1 MKQWLGILIL
11 LAISSWSFMSKRGS
25 LLLKNE
31 DTNRL
36 VKNFFSLSVLKV
48 VNLILPFVTLP
59 YLVKTLGLE
68 KYGAIVL
75 GLSLIAYFQSLTDY
89 GFNLSAT
96 REIARHRE
104 SPRQLSFIYS
114 KTQTS
119 KLYLLL
125 FSLII
130 ILPLVLIVPQF
141 REDLLVYLL
150 TCLMLIG
157 QSLFP
162 EWFFRGI
169 EQMGYITV
177 LDVLIKGGF
186 TIGVFSLIRSP
197 DDYWL
202 YPALFGLSYLLV
214 AVLSHILV
222 IHKFKL
228 NFYFVKPSKVIKNL
242 KLGFPLFINQFMPNF
257 YNNTTT
263 FLIGMLLGKQ
273 AAGLFGAIRQITNL
287 LNVLNSVVS
296 IVVFPYLVRR
306 QNKFRVFSRLYLIGF
321 IIISSLLFLIHKPL
335 FKWIGINNIDST
347 IIFFILVAGINFIVV
362 YSIYST
368 NYLIA
373 RGYDKIVMKITFVS
387 SIAGLLTS
395 YPLISNFGILGGAMN
410 IAFAQ
415 FLMGGLAFFSFK
427 VTSQQ
432 NN

>member
-1 MKQWLGILIL
+1 
-11 LAISSWSFMSKRGS
+11 MSKRICS
-25 LLLKNE
+25 LLKNE
-31 DTNRL
+31 DINRL

-59 YLVKTLGLE
+59 YLIKTLGLE

-75 GLSLIAYFQSLTDY
+75 GLSLIAYFQAITDY

-96 REIARHRE
+96 REVAKHRE
-104 SPRQLSFIYS
+104 SRKQLSFIYS

-125 FSLII
+125 LSLII
-130 ILPLVLIVPQF
+130 IVPLILIVPQF
-141 REDLLVYLL
+141 REDSLVYLL
-150 TCLMLIG
+150 ICLMLIG

-177 LDVLIKGGF
+177 LDVLIKVGF
-186 TIGVFSLIRSP
+186 TIGVFALIKSP

-202 YPALFGLSYLLV
+202 YPAIFGSSYLFV
-214 AVLSHILV
+214 ALLSHVLV
-222 IHKFKL
+222 MHQFKL
-228 NFYFVKPSKVIKNL
+228 NFYIVRPSRAIKNL

-263 FLIGMLLGKQ
+263 FLIGMALGKQ
-273 AAGLFGAIRQITNL
+273 AAGIFGAIRQITNL
-287 LNVLNSVVS
+287 LSVLNSVAS

-306 QNKFRVFSRLYLIGF
+306 QDKFEVFSKFYLIGF
-321 IIISSLLFLIHKPL
+321 MIISSCLVLTHKPI
-335 FKWIGINNIDST
+335 FKWVGINNTESS
-347 IIFFILVAGINFIVV
+347 IIFYILVAGINFVV
-362 YSIYST
+362 AYSIYST

-373 RGYDKIVMKITFVS
+373 RGYDKTVMKITFAVS
-387 SIAGLLTS
+387 LIGLFTS
-395 YPLISNFGILGGAMN
+395 YPLISTFGIIGGALN

-415 FLMGGLAFFSFK
+415 SLMGGSAFLAYRFFNKQYQLQEEVSSIYK
-427 VTSQQ
+427 ASKS
-432 NN
+432 

>member
-1 MKQWLGILIL
+1 
-11 LAISSWSFMSKRGS
+11 MSKRIGS
-25 LLLKNE
+25 LLNNE
-31 DTNRL
+31 DINRL
-36 VKNFFSLSVLKV
+36 VRNFFSLSVLKV

-59 YLVKTLGLE
+59 YLIKTLGLE

-75 GLSLIAYFQSLTDY
+75 GLSLIAYFQAITDY

-96 REIARHRE
+96 REVAKHRE
-104 SPRQLSFIYS
+104 SRRQLSFIYS

-119 KLYLLL
+119 KLYLLFL
-125 FSLII
+125 SLII
-130 ILPLVLIVPQF
+130 IVPLILIVPQF
-141 REDLLVYLL
+141 REDSLVYLL
-150 TCLMLIG
+150 ICLMLIG

-162 EWFFRGI
+162 EWFFRGV
-169 EQMGYITV
+169 EQMGYITI

-186 TIGVFSLIRSP
+186 TIGVFALIKSP

-202 YPALFGLSYLLV
+202 YPALFGSSYLFV
-214 AVLSHILV
+214 ALLSHVLV
-222 IHKFKL
+222 MRKFKL
-228 NFYFVKPSKVIKNL
+228 KFYIVRPLKVIKNL

-263 FLIGMLLGKQ
+263 FLIGMVLGKQ

-306 QNKFRVFSRLYLIGF
+306 QEKFVVFSKLYLAGF
-321 IIISSLLFLIHKPL
+321 IIISSFLALIHKPI
-335 FKWIGINNIDST
+335 FNWIGIKNTDST
-347 IIFFILVAGINFIVV
+347 ITFLILVVGVNFIVA

-373 RGYDKIVMKITFVS
+373 RGYDKIVMKITFVT
-387 SIAGLLTS
+387 SIIGLLTS
-395 YPLISNFGILGGAMN
+395 YPLISTFGVIGGAIN

-415 FLMGGLAFFSFK
+415 SLMGGSAFLAYKFIHHK
-427 VTSQQ
+427 INLKTS
-432 NN
+432 

>member
-1 MKQWLGILIL
+1 
-11 LAISSWSFMSKRGS
+11 MSKRAS
-25 LLLKNE
+25 SLLKNE
-31 DTNRL
+31 DINRL

-59 YLVKTLGLE
+59 YLIKTLGLQ

-75 GLSLIAYFQSLTDY
+75 ALSLITYFQSLTDY

-96 REIARHRE
+96 REIAKHRQ
-104 SPRQLSFIYS
+104 SRRQLSFIYS

-125 FSLII
+125 LSLII

-150 TCLMLIG
+150 ICLMLIG

-186 TIGVFSLIRSP
+186 TIGVFALIKSP

-222 IHKFKL
+222 IYKFKL
-228 NFYFVKPSKVIKNL
+228 NFYYINRSKVTKNL
-242 KLGFPLFINQFMPNF
+242 KFSFPLFINQFMPNF

-287 LNVLNSVVS
+287 LNVFNSVVS
-296 IVVFPYLVRR
+296 IVFFPYLVRR
-306 QNKFRVFSRLYLIGF
+306 QDKFVVFSRLYLIGF

-335 FKWIGINNIDST
+335 FNWIGINNSDST
-347 IIFFILVAGINFIVV
+347 ITFFILVAGINFIVV

-373 RGYDKIVMKITFVS
+373 RGHDKIVMKITLVA
-387 SIAGLLTS
+387 SIVGLLTS
-395 YPLISNFGILGGAMN
+395 YPLISNFGIIGGAMN

-415 FLMGGLAFFSFK
+415 FLMGSSAFLTYKFIHHENNLKFS
-427 VTSQQ
+427 
-432 NN
+432 

>member
-1 MKQWLGILIL
+1 M
-11 LAISSWSFMSKRGS
+11 FKRIGS
-25 LLLKNE
+25 LLKNE
-31 DTNRL
+31 DINRL
-36 VKNFFSLSVLKV
+36 IKNLFSLSVLKV

-59 YLVKTLGLE
+59 YLIKTLGLE

-96 REIARHRE
+96 REIAKHRD
-104 SPRQLSFIYS
+104 SRRQLSFIYS

-130 ILPLVLIVPQF
+130 ILPLVLTVPQF
-141 REDLLVYLL
+141 REDSLVYLL
-150 TCLMLIG
+150 MCLILIG
-157 QSLFP
+157 QTLFP
-162 EWFFRGI
+162 VWFFRGI

-186 TIGVFSLIRSP
+186 TIGVFALIKSP

-202 YPALFGLSYLLV
+202 YPALFGSSYLFV
-214 AVLSHILV
+214 ALLSHVLV
-222 IHKFKL
+222 MHKFKL
-228 NFYFVKPSKVIKNL
+228 NFYILRPSKVIKNL

-263 FLIGMLLGKQ
+263 FLIGMVLGKQ
-273 AAGLFGAIRQITNL
+273 QAGLFGAIRQVTNL

-296 IVVFPYLVRR
+296 IVLFPYLVRR
-306 QNKFRVFSRLYLIGF
+306 QDKFRVFSRLYLAGF
-321 IIISSLLFLIHKPL
+321 IIISSSLALIHKPI
-335 FKWIGINNIDST
+335 FHWIGVNNTDST
-347 IIFFILVAGINFIVV
+347 ITFLILVAGVNSIVA

-373 RGYDKIVMKITFVS
+373 RGYDKVVMKITFIA
-387 SIAGLLTS
+387 SIIGLLTS
-395 YPLISNFGILGGAMN
+395 YPLISTFGVIGGAVN

-415 FLMGGLAFFSFK
+415 SLMGIGAFLSFK
-427 VTSQQ
+427 VINNQ

>member
-1 MKQWLGILIL
+1 
-11 LAISSWSFMSKRGS
+11 MSKRIGF
-25 LLLKNE
+25 LLKNE
-31 DTNRL
+31 DINRL

-59 YLVKTLGLE
+59 YLIKTLGLE

-75 GLSLIAYFQSLTDY
+75 GLSLIAYFQAITDY

-96 REIARHRE
+96 REIAKHRG
-104 SPRQLSFIYS
+104 SRRQLSFIYS

-125 FSLII
+125 LSLIVI
-130 ILPLVLIVPQF
+130 IPLVFAVPQF
-141 REDLLVYLL
+141 REDSLVYLL
-150 TCLMLIG
+150 ICLMLIG

-169 EQMGYITV
+169 EQMGYITI

-186 TIGVFSLIRSP
+186 TIGVFALIKSP

-202 YPALFGLSYLLV
+202 YPALFGSSYLFV
-214 AVLSHILV
+214 ALLSHVLV
-222 IHKFKL
+222 IRKFKL
-228 NFYFVKPSKVIKNL
+228 KFYIVRPSKVIKNL

-263 FLIGMLLGKQ
+263 FLIGMVLGKQ

-287 LNVLNSVVS
+287 LSVLNSVAS

-306 QNKFRVFSRLYLIGF
+306 QDKFGVFSRFYLIGF
-321 IIISSLLFLIHKPL
+321 MIISSFLVLVHKPI
-335 FKWIGINNIDST
+335 FKWVGISNSDSS
-347 IIFFILVAGINFIVV
+347 IIFYILVAGINFIVA
-362 YSIYST
+362 YSVYST

-373 RGYDKIVMKITFVS
+373 RGYDKTVMKITFAVS
-387 SIAGLLTS
+387 IIGLITS
-395 YPLISNFGILGGAMN
+395 YPLISTFGVIGGAIN
-410 IAFAQ
+410 ICFSQ
-415 FLMGGLAFFSFK
+415 LLMGGTAYFVYRK
-427 VTSQQ
+427 VSNTRIYALE
-432 NN
+432 N

>member
-1 MKQWLGILIL
+1 MFKKID
-11 LAISSWSFMSKRGS
+11 S
-25 LLLKNE
+25 LLKNE
-31 DTNRL
+31 DINRL
-36 VKNFFSLSVLKV
+36 AKNFFSLSVLKI

-59 YLVKTLGLE
+59 YLIKTLGLE

-96 REIARHRE
+96 REIAKHRD
-104 SPRQLSFIYS
+104 SRRQLSFIYS

-125 FSLII
+125 LSFVII
-130 ILPLVLIVPQF
+130 IPLVLIVPQF
-141 REDLLVYLL
+141 REDSTVYLL
-150 TCLMLIG
+150 LCLMLVG

-169 EQMGYITV
+169 EQMGYITI
-177 LDVLIKGGF
+177 LDVLIKAGF
-186 TIGVFSLIRSP
+186 TIGVFSLIKSP

-202 YPALFGLSYLLV
+202 YPALFGLSYLFV

-228 NFYFVKPSKVIKNL
+228 NFYFIKPSKVIKNL

-263 FLIGMLLGKQ
+263 FLIGLLLGKQ

-296 IVVFPYLVRR
+296 TVIFPYLVRR
-306 QNKFRVFSRLYLIGF
+306 QEKFEVFSKLYLIGF
-321 IIISSLLFLIHKPL
+321 IIISSFLALIHKPI
-335 FKWIGINNIDST
+335 FQWIGINNTDST
-347 IIFFILVAGINFIVV
+347 ITFFILVAGINFIVA

-373 RGYDKIVMKITFVS
+373 RGYDKVVMKITFTA
-387 SIAGLLTS
+387 SITGLLTS
-395 YPLISNFGILGGAMN
+395 YPLISTFGIIGGAAN

-415 FLMGGLAFFSFK
+415 LLMGGSAFLMYRLIK
-427 VTSQQ
+427 NKTSIK
-432 NN
+432 NSIRATKKKRHLKKL

>member
-1 MKQWLGILIL
+1 MFK
-11 LAISSWSFMSKRGS
+11 KVGS
-25 LLLKNE
+25 LWKNE
-31 DTNRL
+31 DINRL

-59 YLVKTLGLE
+59 YLIKTLGLG

-96 REIARHRE
+96 REIAKHRQ
-104 SPRQLSFIYS
+104 SLKQLSFIYS

-119 KLYLLL
+119 KLYLILC
-125 FSLII
+125 SLII
-130 ILPLVLIVPQF
+130 IIPLVLIVPQF
-141 REDLLVYLL
+141 REDLSVYLL
-150 TCLMLIG
+150 LCLLLIG

-186 TIGVFSLIRSP
+186 TIGVFSLIKSP
-197 DDYWL
+197 EDYWL
-202 YPALFGLSYLLV
+202 YPALFGASYLFV

-222 IHKFKL
+222 VHKFKL
-228 NFYFVKPSKVIKNL
+228 TFYLVKPSKVIKNL
-242 KLGFPLFINQFMPNF
+242 RLGFPLFINQFMPNF

-263 FLIGMLLGKQ
+263 FLIGLLLGKQ

-306 QNKFRVFSRLYLIGF
+306 QDKFEIFSRLYLLSF
-321 IIISSLLFLIHKPL
+321 IIISSFLLLINKPI
-335 FKWIGINNIDST
+335 FNWIGIKNTDSS
-347 IIFFILVAGINFIVV
+347 IIFYILVAGVNFIVA

-373 RGYDKIVMKITFVS
+373 RGYDKIVMKITFVA
-387 SIAGLLTS
+387 SIVGLLTS
-395 YPLISNFGILGGAMN
+395 YPLISTFGVMGGAIN
-410 IAFAQ
+410 ITFAQ
-415 FLMGGLAFFSFK
+415 FLMGSSAFLTYKFINR
-427 VTSQQ
+427 QHQ
-432 NN
+432 LQ

>member
-1 MKQWLGILIL
+1 
-11 LAISSWSFMSKRGS
+11 MSKRIS
-25 LLLKNE
+25 SLLKNE
-31 DTNRL
+31 DINRL

-59 YLVKTLGLE
+59 YLIKTLGLE

-75 GLSLIAYFQSLTDY
+75 GLSLIAYFQAITDY

-96 REIARHRE
+96 REVTKHRE
-104 SPRQLSFIYS
+104 SRRQLSFIYS

-125 FSLII
+125 LSLII
-130 ILPLVLIVPQF
+130 IVPLILIVPQF
-141 REDLLVYLL
+141 REDSLVYLL
-150 TCLMLIG
+150 ICLMLIG

-162 EWFFRGI
+162 EWFFRGV

-186 TIGVFSLIRSP
+186 TIGVFALIKSP

-202 YPALFGLSYLLV
+202 YPALFGSSYLFV
-214 AVLSHILV
+214 ALLSHVLV
-222 IHKFKL
+222 MHKFKL
-228 NFYFVKPSKVIKNL
+228 NFYIVRPSKVIKNL

-263 FLIGMLLGKQ
+263 FLIGVLLGKQ
-273 AAGLFGAIRQITNL
+273 QAGLFGAIRQITNL

-306 QNKFRVFSRLYLIGF
+306 QDKFGVFSRLYLAGF
-321 IIISSLLFLIHKPL
+321 IIISSSLALIHKTI
-335 FKWIGINNIDST
+335 FQWIGINNTDST
-347 IIFFILVAGINFIVV
+347 ITFLILVAGINFIVA

-373 RGYDKIVMKITFVS
+373 RGYDKIVMKITFVAS
-387 SIAGLLTS
+387 LTGLLTS
-395 YPLISNFGILGGAMN
+395 YPLISTFGIVGGAAN

-415 FLMGGLAFFSFK
+415 LLMGGSAFLMYIFINNK
-427 VTSQQ
+427 TSIT
-432 NN
+432 NSTGATKRKRHLKKF